1 MRGLGRNGEVG
12 GGDLGGRM
20 GGVGRGGGA
29 GKTYSDF
36 RTDGYDESSA
46 ASNSAGASL
55 EDYIVVKGNRKGKKS
70 KLEESQF
77 SEEGNKEQEKT
88 GKNDE
93 EALSEEESTG
103 EVFKSAMST
112 CPVCGEFEG
121 DEMAVAHHV
130 NGHFE

>member
-1 MRGLGRNGEVG
+1 MDERTGSMR
-12 GGDLGGRM
+12 
-20 GGVGRGGGA
+20 RGGGR
-29 GKTYSDF
+29 GVKTYSDF

-46 ASNSAGASL
+46 ASTSAGASL

-70 KLEESQF
+70 TSEENKISEGSIMEQEES
-77 SEEGNKEQEKT
+77 GR
-88 GKNDE
+88 NDE
-93 EALSEEESTG
+93 EEVSEERPTG
-103 EVFKSAMST
+103 DVFKSAMST